1 MSKEIIAKA
10 SEIIKSKSTEGKD
23 INAAI
28 GSSFDAAQKSNPPRF
43 EPILIFNNG
52 QCAEAMELYEKAFGA
67 KVLDVTLYSEA
78 DPTGELAKNP
88 AAKDWIMNAMMQIG
102 KQSIL
107 LGDDATNNT
116 KFGDNMQMV
125 MEFDTVEQVEAA
137 YKTML
142 NGATNLTPP
151 HNAGYSPSVAY
162 LTDKFGMP
170 WQLMVWP

>member
-1 MSKEIIAKA
+1 MSKEIITKA
-10 SEIIKSKSTEGKD
+10 NEMIKSHT
-23 INAAI
+23 N
-28 GSSFDAAQKSNPPRF
+28 NPPRF
-43 EPILIFNNG
+43 EPILIYNNG

-67 KVLDVTLYSEA
+67 KVLDVTLYSES

-88 AAKDWIMNAMMQIG
+88 VAKDWIMNAMMQIG

-107 LGDDATNNT
+107 VCDDATNNT

-125 MEFDTVEQVEAA
+125 MEFDTVEEVEAA
-137 YKTML
+137 YDAL
-142 NGATNLTPP
+142 LDGATNLTAP

-170 WQLMVWP
+170 WQLMVWR